1 MSYLKKDKVAVVFIS
16 GSAGEL
22 DWILPILDY
31 LLQKTFKIKIIFLSR
46 HALKSVEENDMCNE
60 FINSKNNKIDII
72 SIGSY
77 FFEKI
82 ERIGYL
88 TYRGFLKLELSK
100 IPLINFLFKFYFSF
114 LKFLFIRKLPTEI
127 TEFKNSKFLFFA
139 EFPALRRPRDKWIK
153 EMFNRSIFF
162 YSPHSPH
169 IYVEDLDRQ
178 YKESFKKDFEKNSFL
193 LLGHPGDFE
202 IINDGKEFASEGLE
216 KLFIG
221 HPKYSNNWLRNL
233 KKESRLFRETYKT
246 RNKTTILVLSR
257 GYGSYL
263 DESSH
268 IHMVDKAIEAIE
280 EQVPNYS
287 LLIKKHPRE
296 IPSHWDKVSKEN
308 KAIEIVNEHILQL
321 ATKVDF
327 VISFWGSGSMDCYML
342 GVPVIEYWDP
352 VKHHKQQVQVNGT
365 YTTIYRKLGIVLEA
379 SDELELGEQI
389 SRLKSNQYTLPEKKV
404 HPYFGQLITRSN
416 QWNETVKKILVSKD
430 FILD

>member
-1 MSYLKKDKVAVVFIS
+1 MTNLNKEKVAIVFIS

-31 LLQKTFKIKIIFLSR
+31 LLQKKFKIKIIFLSR
-46 HALKSVEENDMCNE
+46 HALKSVEENNMCNE
-60 FINSKNNKIDII
+60 FINSKNNKIDTI
-72 SIGSY
+72 SLGGY
-77 FFEKI
+77 LFEKI

-88 TYRGFLKLELSK
+88 TYRGFLKLEFSK
-100 IPLINFLFKFYFSF
+100 IPLINSLFKFYFSF
-114 LKFLFIRKLPTEI
+114 LKFLFIRKLPKDI
-127 TEFKNSKFLFFA
+127 TDFKDNKFLFFA
-139 EFPALRRPRDKWIK
+139 EFPGLRRPRDKWIK
-153 EMFNRSIFF
+153 EMFNSSIFF

-169 IYVEDLDRQ
+169 IYVEDLDKQ
-178 YKESFKKDFEKNSFL
+178 YEESFQKDFKKDSFL

-202 IINDGKEFASEGLE
+202 IINDGKELASEDLE

-233 KKESRLFRETYKT
+233 KNESRLFRETYKA

-268 IHMVDKAIEAIE
+268 IKMVDNTIEAIE
-280 EQVPNYS
+280 NQVPNYS
-287 LLIKKHPRE
+287 LLVKKHPRE
-296 IPSHWDKVSKEN
+296 KPSHWDKVSTEN
-308 KAIEIVNEHILQL
+308 KAIEVLNEHILQL

-327 VISFWGSGSMDCYML
+327 VISFWGSGSMDCFML
-342 GVPVIEYWDP
+342 GVPVIEYWNP
-352 VKHHKQQVQVNGT
+352 IKHHKQQVPVDDT

-389 SRLKSNQYTLPEKKV
+389 SRLKNDQYRLSVKEV
-404 HPYFGQLITRSN
+404 HPYFDQLIKRSN
-416 QWNETVKKILVSKD
+416 QWNETIEKILLTKD

>member
-1 MSYLKKDKVAVVFIS
+1 MTNLNKEKVAIVFIS

-31 LLQKTFKIKIIFLSR
+31 LLQKKFKIKIIFLSR
-46 HALKSVEENDMCNE
+46 HALKSVEENNMCNE
-60 FINSKNNKIDII
+60 FINSKNNKIDTI
-72 SIGSY
+72 SLGGY
-77 FFEKI
+77 LFEKI

-88 TYRGFLKLELSK
+88 TYRGFLKLEFSK
-100 IPLINFLFKFYFSF
+100 IPLINSLFKFYFSF
-114 LKFLFIRKLPTEI
+114 LKFLFIRKLPKDI
-127 TEFKNSKFLFFA
+127 TDFKDNKFLFFA
-139 EFPALRRPRDKWIK
+139 EFPGLRRPRDKWIK
-153 EMFNRSIFF
+153 EMFNSSIFF

-169 IYVEDLDRQ
+169 IYVEDLDKQ
-178 YKESFKKDFEKNSFL
+178 YEESFQKDFKKDSFL

-202 IINDGKEFASEGLE
+202 IINDGKELASEDLE

-233 KKESRLFRETYKT
+233 KNESRLFRETCKA

-268 IHMVDKAIEAIE
+268 IKMVDNTIEAIE
-280 EQVPNYS
+280 NQVPNYS
-287 LLIKKHPRE
+287 LLVKKHPRE
-296 IPSHWDKVSKEN
+296 KPSHWDKVSTEN
-308 KAIEIVNEHILQL
+308 KAIEVLNEHILQL

-327 VISFWGSGSMDCYML
+327 VISFWGSGSMDCFML
-342 GVPVIEYWDP
+342 GVPVIEYWNP
-352 VKHHKQQVQVNGT
+352 IKHHKQQVPVDDT

-389 SRLKSNQYTLPEKKV
+389 SRLKNDQYRLSVKEV
-404 HPYFGQLITRSN
+404 HPYFDQLIKRSN
-416 QWNETVKKILVSKD
+416 QWNETIEKILLTKD

>member
-1 MSYLKKDKVAVVFIS
+1 MSNLNKKKVAVVFIS

-31 LLQKTFKIKIIFLSR
+31 LLQKKFKIKIIFLSR
-46 HALKSVEENDMCNE
+46 HAFKSVEENNMCNE
-60 FINSKNNKIDII
+60 FINSKNINIETI
-72 SIGSY
+72 SLGGY

-100 IPLINFLFKFYFSF
+100 IPFINSLFKLYFSF
-114 LKFLFIRKLPTEI
+114 LKFLFITKLPTEI
-127 TEFKNSKFLFFA
+127 TDFKDNKYLFFS
-139 EFPALRRPRDKWIK
+139 EFPGLRRPRDKWIK
-153 EMFNRSIFF
+153 EMFNNSVFF

-178 YKESFKKDFEKNSFL
+178 YEESFKKDFRKNAFL

-202 IINDGKEFASEGLE
+202 IINDGKELASKSLE

-233 KKESRLFRETYKT
+233 KKESRLFRETHET

-268 IHMVDKAIEAIE
+268 IQMVDKTIETIE
-280 EQVPNYS
+280 EQFPNYS
-287 LLIKKHPRE
+287 LLVKKHPRE
-296 IPSHWDKVSKEN
+296 IPSHWDTVSKKN
-308 KAIEIVNEHILQL
+308 KAIEVVNEHILQL
-321 ATKVDF
+321 ATKADF
-327 VISFWGSGSMDCYML
+327 VISFWGSGSMDCFLL

-352 VKHHKQQVQVNGT
+352 VKHHKQQVPINDT
-365 YTTIYRKLGIVLEA
+365 YTTIYRKLGIVLQA
-379 SDELELGEQI
+379 NDALELGEQI
-389 SRLKSNQYTLPEKKV
+389 SRLKSFQYILPEKKV
-404 HPYFGQLITRSN
+404 HPYFDQLITRSN
-416 QWNETVKKILVSKD
+416 QWNETIEKILLSKD

>member
-1 MSYLKKDKVAVVFIS
+1 MSNLNKEKVAIVFIS

-31 LLQKTFKIKIIFLSR
+31 LLQKKFKIKIIFLSR
-46 HALKSVEENDMCNE
+46 HALKSVEENNMCNE
-60 FINSKNNKIDII
+60 FINSKNNKIDTI
-72 SIGSY
+72 SLGGY
-77 FFEKI
+77 LFEKI

-88 TYRGFLKLELSK
+88 TYRGFLKLEFSK
-100 IPLINFLFKFYFSF
+100 IPLINSLFKFYFSF
-114 LKFLFIRKLPTEI
+114 LKFLFIRKLPKDI
-127 TEFKNSKFLFFA
+127 TDFKDNKFLFFA
-139 EFPALRRPRDKWIK
+139 EFPGLRRPRDKWIK
-153 EMFNRSIFF
+153 EMFNGSIFF

-169 IYVEDLDRQ
+169 IYVEDLDKQ
-178 YKESFKKDFEKNSFL
+178 YEESFQKDFKKDSFL

-202 IINDGKEFASEGLE
+202 IINDGKELASEDLE

-233 KKESRLFRETYKT
+233 KNESRLFRETYKA

-268 IHMVDKAIEAIE
+268 IKMVDNTIEAIE
-280 EQVPNYS
+280 NQVPNYS
-287 LLIKKHPRE
+287 LLVKKHPRE
-296 IPSHWDKVSKEN
+296 KPSHWDKVSTEN
-308 KAIEIVNEHILQL
+308 KAIEVLNEHIFQL

-327 VISFWGSGSMDCYML
+327 VISFWGSGSMDCFML
-342 GVPVIEYWDP
+342 GVPVIEYWNP
-352 VKHHKQQVQVNGT
+352 IKHHKQQVPVDDT

-389 SRLKSNQYTLPEKKV
+389 LRLKNDQYRLSVKEV
-404 HPYFGQLITRSN
+404 HPYFDQLIKRSN
-416 QWNETVKKILVSKD
+416 QWNETIEKILLSKD